1 MVVMTFLL
9 VTIAL
14 VAMQP
19 RPAPVLPVTAAVAP
33 APAPVAPL
41 PEAPVETVEYIPPP
55 APAPAPVVEQ
65 VVSRADASLLEL
77 REAVRSREASDVL
90 HQLAL
95 NAGTGPDDL
104 PALARGV
111 LGDFGYR
118 VRSGDRLHA
127 LLVASL
133 SNQKSDAYIDALL
146 NTAAARGEFTPP
158 FALVLPTGR
167 MDTGSL
173 LQAMVRAAQG

>member
-19 RPAPVLPVTAAVAP
+19 RPEAAPPVTAEVAP
-33 APAPVAPL
+33 APAPIAPL
-41 PEAPVETVEYIPPP
+41 PEPPVETVEFIPPP
-55 APAPAPVVEQ
+55 APAPAVEQ

-95 NAGTGPDDL
+95 NAGSGPDDL

-118 VRSGDRLHA
+118 VRNGDRLHA